1 MGAAKPISIP
11 LKPDGYKNMRNT
23 DHLGGINA
31 FVTTA
36 RHGSFTAA
44 AERLGLTKSAVGKSV
59 GRLEDRLGLKLFQRS
74 TRRLSLTP
82 DGERFLQSCQHAM
95 DILQQ
100 AEAELTSH
108 IAHISGRLRVD
119 LPAAFGRQ
127 RILPLLLNIARG
139 YPQLALTVTFSE
151 RFVDLIEEGIDLVIR
166 IGELADSSGLVARRL
181 TTQKLVICASPEY
194 LLQQGEPIIPE
205 ELSQHKCVVGFRRDQ
220 PISWLL
226 KDCRGE
232 VNRYVPP
239 ATYEFADGDAMLAA
253 VLAGCGLSQLPLWLV
268 GRYLASGEL
277 KEVLTGHSGGEMPI
291 SVLWP
296 KSRQLL
302 PKIRHIVDALIKAA
316 EDGLLD

>member
-1 MGAAKPISIP
+1 
-11 LKPDGYKNMRNT
+11 MRKT

-36 RHGSFTAA
+36 QQGSFTSA
-44 AERLGLTKSAVGKSV
+44 AEKLGLTKSAVGKSV

-82 DGERFLQSCQHAM
+82 DGEKFLASCQSAI
-95 DILQQ
+95 DILEQ

-108 IAHISGRLRVD
+108 IRQPSGRLRVD

-127 RILPLLLNIARG
+127 RILPILLEITRQ
-139 YPQLALTVTFSE
+139 YPELALTVTFSE

-181 TTQKLVICASPEY
+181 TTQKLVICASPDY
-194 LLQQGEPIIPE
+194 LKLRGEPVNTQA
-205 ELSQHKCVVGFRRDQ
+205 LSQHQCVVGFRRNQ

-226 KDCRGE
+226 KESDGQLVRFT
-232 VNRYVPP
+232 PP
-239 ATYEFADGDAMLAA
+239 PTHEFGDGDAMLAA
-253 VLAGCGLSQLPLWLV
+253 TLKGGGLSQLPLWLV
-268 GRYLASGEL
+268 SEHLKRGEL
-277 KEVLTGHSGGEMPI
+277 QEVLAGLSGGEMPI
-291 SVLWP
+291 NALWP
-296 KSRQLL
+296 KNRQLL
-302 PKIRHIVDALIKAA
+302 PKIRYAVDTLVKAA